1 MEIEKTAGCRGDG
14 RRGIALITVLGFV
27 SVLVLMA
34 VAFLVTMRTERL
46 VSEYAVEEVRA
57 RQLAHTAIG
66 RAMADLGSFLQ
77 STSDSHLQ
85 SPIFKSSGSGGA
97 LGAGADLVSGE
108 VTNWLPRRFLLS
120 AADPDYS
127 ASFDARAAEQAAQ
140 WVLVKDPEDPQRRIL
155 GRYAYL
161 VLDCTGMLDA
171 NLVGGSP
178 IRQAGTS
185 VAAEVDYGFL
195 PEIGGP
201 DRRNRLSQNRQ
212 IFHRFA
218 TLPEIIF
225 LNDGHDI
232 NLLGEQYAVE
242 GRLLNN
248 LMPYSLCYNAPGYW
262 DGSAFTRVFTN
273 PADSDVRQW
282 WDPAAEGA
290 SYTRIF
296 NAFQAAGYNVT
307 TSTVL
312 TMAFRDYVDSDCL
325 PSGASGG
332 SPHQPDPDYVS
343 CEPIP
348 MINEVAVNYRV
359 NQPGGDDQDVQY
371 IHEIVVELWYPFPA
385 NTNTANYSVM
395 VTAQAGSFD
404 ILASYSS
411 ASGNGTA
418 TFTYETG
425 QKTAAPDPV
434 VPGSGSKMII
444 VTARYVHVFSPPV
457 EIEKFKARTR
467 SIRNLT
473 IEVSVGGQIVD
484 RAQPSDFLS
493 CPPVTIDGGGDSG
506 LKEAGLS
513 WQVNDPRIN
522 YKSDEWKTQS
532 PTRGELNT
540 GFANFDVSANGDFE
554 GTNMYVRNST
564 DLESVAEL
572 GFLPT
577 GAPWTTIDLFSD
589 EGRKLLR
596 MFRVGGF
603 PNVREYTNGWINP
616 NTHCTNVI
624 YAAFRNVPVDAYPG
638 ESPPTGG
645 LLSDDS
651 LLRSLAKEIV
661 AAAESGSFNSRAD
674 WVTVPSLAP
683 GGLFSSSYV
692 NNQKDAIIRNSYRL
706 FNVNQN
712 LYTVVVVAQSIKDE
726 GAIGTWSDADDVVL
740 GEKRAV
746 AVVWRDPFVN
756 SSGRHETFVRLFRY
770 LTE

>member
-1 MEIEKTAGCRGDG
+1 MDVEKTAGCRGDG

-108 VTNWLPRRFLLS
+108 VTNWLPRRFLLG
-120 AADPDYS
+120 AADPDYN

-171 NLVGGSP
+171 NLVSGSP

-195 PEIGGP
+195 PEIGST
-201 DRRNRLSQNRQ
+201 DRRNRFSQNRQ

-225 LNDGHDI
+225 LNDGYDT
-232 NLLGEQYAVE
+232 NSLGEQYAVE

-248 LMPYSLCYNAPGYW
+248 LMPYSLCYNATGYW
-262 DGSAFTRVFTN
+262 NGTVFTRIASNLVS
-273 PADSDVRQW
+273 SDVRQW
-282 WDPAAEGA
+282 WDPGA
-290 SYTRIF
+290 PDSYDQF
-296 NAFQAAGYNVT
+296 SAFQAAGYNVT

-312 TMAFRDYVDSDCL
+312 TMAFRDYVDSDYL

-332 SPHQPDPDYVS
+332 APHQPDVNWVC
-343 CEPIP
+343 CEAIP
-348 MINEVAVNYRV
+348 MINEVGDHYRLR
-359 NQPGGDDQDVQY
+359 QPGGDSAEIQF
-371 IHEIVVELWYPFPA
+371 IHRVIVELWYPFPGT
-385 NTNTANYSVM
+385 TNSTTYTIS
-395 VTAQAGSFD
+395 VTADNSSFNFLSRYWD
-404 ILASYSS
+404 T
-411 ASGNGTA
+411 SGAPHNFNFTLDTGKKTA
-418 TFTYETG
+418 T
-425 QKTAAPDPV
+425 PV
-434 VPGSGSKMII
+434 VVAGVGNRMFC
-444 VTARYVHVFSPPV
+444 VTAEFVHVYSPPEEV
-457 EIEKFKARTR
+457 SSVKVR
-467 SIRNLT
+467 SQLKNLT
-473 IEVSVGGQIVD
+473 VEVSDGANVVD
-484 RAQPSDFLS
+484 RCLPSGYLS
-493 CPPVTIDGGGDSG
+493 TPECTISGGGDSG
-506 LKEAGLS
+506 ELAGGNS
-513 WQVNDPRIN
+513 WQVLDPRMN
-522 YKSDEWKTQS
+522 YESSLWSKQS
-532 PTRGELNT
+532 PTFGSLNV
-540 GFANFDVSANGDFE
+540 GVNNFCVSANGDFE

-564 DLESVAEL
+564 NLETVAEL

-726 GAIGTWSDADDVVL
+726 GAIGTWNDADDVVL

-756 SSGRHETFVRLFRY
+756 SNGRHETFVRLFRY